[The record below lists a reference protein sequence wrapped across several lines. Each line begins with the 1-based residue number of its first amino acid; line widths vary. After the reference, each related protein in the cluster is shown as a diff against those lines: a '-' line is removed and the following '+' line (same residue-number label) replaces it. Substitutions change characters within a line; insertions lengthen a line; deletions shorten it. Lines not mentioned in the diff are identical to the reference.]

1 MNIGLRLRLSRRK
14 RVGTGESK
22 VVQSV
27 RRLRRNHLEDSFN
40 QNRDRPARLVGGK
53 TFWRGQFKSIRSRPA
68 ARFCGQPPTFPDL
81 KPKFEEKIRLPPQL
95 FTGLHYEFWGSPLQ
109 PMNNCG

>member
-53 TFWRGQFKSIRSRPA
+53 TFWRGQFKSIRCSSVARSVAGRHFSRFQTKVS
-68 ARFCGQPPTFPDL
+68 RNRDCRRSYSVSL
-81 KPKFEEKIRLPPQL
+81 LIRLRYAL
-95 FTGLHYEFWGSPLQ
+95 EEVT
-109 PMNNCG
+109 